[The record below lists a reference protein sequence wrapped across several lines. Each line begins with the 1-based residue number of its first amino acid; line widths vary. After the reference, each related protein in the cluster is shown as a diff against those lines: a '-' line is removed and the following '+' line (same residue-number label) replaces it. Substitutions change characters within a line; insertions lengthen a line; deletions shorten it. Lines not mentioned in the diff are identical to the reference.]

1 MIVYDC
7 MYDCMYVYMY
17 VHIHMVCSL
26 YDKVVMISSNDKV
39 VMMK

>member
-26 YDKVVMISSNDKV
+26 YDKVVMIK
-39 VMMK
+39 

>member
-26 YDKVVMISSNDKV
+26 YDEV